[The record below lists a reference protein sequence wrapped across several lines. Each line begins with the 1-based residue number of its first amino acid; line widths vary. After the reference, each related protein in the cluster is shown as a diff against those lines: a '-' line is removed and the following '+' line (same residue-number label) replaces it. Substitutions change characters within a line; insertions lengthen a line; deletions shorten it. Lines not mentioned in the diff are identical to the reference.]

1 MWVAL
6 ALLVLEALLVPRRSA
21 ASRGEQPPAVPSPMQ
36 TVVTSEN
43 FKTVLHWQY
52 PSTSETPHFIVEIK
66 PYNPGRYEIVSTC
79 ANISAHSCDLSR
91 EIDKPL
97 ESHWFRVKAVVGSQQ
112 SEYVE
117 TDEFILRKHGKI
129 GPPKLSLSRDVNKIV
144 VNIYHPAFPSVE
156 RLPWIKEIY
165 SDLTYSVTFRDSEN
179 KSKQE
184 FHEVTCTID
193 KCNLNISV
201 PTEGSTY
208 CVSAKGTLEDY
219 VMFGAPSEETCIH
232 VPLKQ
237 TLSTIDTFILCGVI
251 LGVSLILIVS
261 LIYVCKNLRK
271 NNIKLP
277 KSLVTVIRNLNTDTI
292 VDSRSE
298 ARYTSVISF
307 MSGQSALPLNGEV
320 TSLEV
325 EPEDETV
332 SPDSSR
338 EGASSVPPPE
348 SPAKTEEVFVQ
359 EGTEEIPTDDEHN
372 HQVKETYVISDS
384 GQMDTFSNSSGAD
397 VSATEICQ
405 TVIPSSCPKFSGYD
419 KPHVPLDMLV
429 DVGEEQPVKGY
440 RLTD

>member
-1 MWVAL
+1 
-6 ALLVLEALLVPRRSA
+6 
-21 ASRGEQPPAVPSPMQ
+21 MQ

-52 PSTSETPHFIVEIK
+52 PSMSETPHFIVEIK

-79 ANISAHSCDLSR
+79 VNISTHSCDLSR

-129 GPPKLSLSRDVNKIV
+129 GPPKLSLSREGNKIV

-156 RLPWIKEIY
+156 LLPWITEIY

-184 FHEVTCTID
+184 FREVTCTMY
-193 KCNLNISV
+193 KCNLSISV

-219 VMFGAPSEETCIH
+219 VMFGAPSEDTCIH

-237 TLSTIDTFILCGVI
+237 TQSTTDIFVLCGVI
-251 LGVSLILIVS
+251 LGVIIILIVS
-261 LIYVCKNLRK
+261 LIYGCKNLRK

-325 EPEDETV
+325 EPEDETL
-332 SPDSSR
+332 SPDSSC
-338 EGASSVPPPE
+338 EAASSVPPPE

-359 EGTEEIPTDDEHN
+359 EGTEEIPSDDEQN
-372 HQVKETYVISDS
+372 HKVKETYVISDS
-384 GQMDTFSNSSGAD
+384 GQMDTSSNSSGVD
-397 VSATEICQ
+397 VSATEIHQ
-405 TVIPSSCPKFSGYD
+405 TIIPSSCPKFSGYD
-419 KPHVPLDMLV
+419 KPHVPLDMLI
-429 DVGEEQPVKGY
+429 DVGEEQPVNGY